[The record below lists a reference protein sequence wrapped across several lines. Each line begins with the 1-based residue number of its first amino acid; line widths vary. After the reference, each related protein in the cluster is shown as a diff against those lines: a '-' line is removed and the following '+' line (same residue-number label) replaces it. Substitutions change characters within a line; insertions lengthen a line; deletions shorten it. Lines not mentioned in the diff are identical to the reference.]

1 MKIGKVLSVVLV
13 CGSLAC
19 ELSVAAEAD
28 RGATNVET
36 AHDRSSADRAASP
49 QDGTREPARDN
60 RRNDQRP
67 SSGTE
72 AEHERT
78 RAHDRGGS
86 PGDQRSANDTEP
98 EHDRTPAHGR
108 GREDSR
114 PSAEGSAARTGSF
127 EGRPQ
132 RPGRSGLQGRPQQ
145 VVRSRSETVRPNGAR
160 EVQAD
165 SRMASHLGQLG
176 VGSSRESVTTAN
188 VAQSQQALAGFRA
201 ADRSIRGVPA
211 AASRAGAAG
220 GVRAAGAVGA
230 AGGAGAIGGAW
241 AAGGSGAGGAYM
253 RGPAVVGG
261 PASAKIANSGTI
273 NGTAARPRF

>member
-1 MKIGKVLSVVLV
+1 MKIGKVLSFVLV

-72 AEHERT
+72 A
-78 RAHDRGGS
+78 
-86 PGDQRSANDTEP
+86 